1 MDFGI
6 FRQKPVSTCEA
17 FWWQTWSSASSKTLL
32 LWCECLVR
40 QEQELRNGNAM
51 DKKLSTLADLFRPP
65 IELLHKGSFETVS
78 STTAFSGP
86 ISITSNTF
94 SYRLIR
100 VLQSSVSLSTKFV
113 SIIMCFVP
121 GQEQVK
127 PCKSRSVQTLIQAV
141 ESLSLGKNRNQAG
154 WHQFLKKCSW
164 FSPFDSICDWC
175 AFRYCRK

>member
-6 FRQKPVSTCEA
+6 FRQKPVSRCEA
-17 FWWQTWSSASSKTLL
+17 FWWQTWSSASSETLL

-40 QEQELRNGNAM
+40 QEQELRNGSAM

-78 STTAFSGP
+78 CTTAFSEP

-94 SYRLIR
+94 SYRLIHVR
-100 VLQSSVSLSTKFV
+100 QSSVSLRTKFV

-127 PCKSRSVQTLIQAV
+127 PCKSRSVQTQVQAV
-141 ESLSLGKNRNQAG
+141 ESLSLGQKSGRVASVLEEM
-154 WHQFLKKCSW
+154 FLVQ
-164 FSPFDSICDWC
+164 PFWQHLWLMC
-175 AFRYCRK
+175 F